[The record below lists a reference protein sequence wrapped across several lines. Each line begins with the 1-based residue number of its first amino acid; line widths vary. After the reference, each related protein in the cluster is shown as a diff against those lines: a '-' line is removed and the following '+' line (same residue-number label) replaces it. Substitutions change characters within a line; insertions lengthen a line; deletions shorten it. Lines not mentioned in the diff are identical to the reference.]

1 MTTHPTPDH
10 AVTPPPHLNPP
21 LPPNKGRCL
30 QGRDQ
35 LRFSVKCSFLEIY
48 NENVTDLLRPSSGN
62 LNLRE
67 DMKRGCYV
75 DNLSEEIVLNGMFP
89 KNRVCNGVPVC

>member
-1 MTTHPTPDH
+1 M
-10 AVTPPPHLNPP
+10 
-21 LPPNKGRCL
+21 
-30 QGRDQ
+30 
-35 LRFSVKCSFLEIY
+35 KCSFLEIY

-75 DNLSEEIVLNGMFP
+75 DNLSEEIVLNGMLSRGQKK
-89 KNRVCNGVPVC
+89 KNFASFGQPTRVITCAKYGNDVISA

>member
-1 MTTHPTPDH
+1 MCSL
-10 AVTPPPHLNPP
+10 VV
-21 LPPNKGRCL
+21 

-62 LNLRE
+62 LSLRE

-75 DNLSEEIVLNGMFP
+75 DNLSEEIVLNGKLIETGFH
-89 KNRVCNGVPVC
+89 KGFWSFF

>member
-1 MTTHPTPDH
+1 M
-10 AVTPPPHLNPP
+10 
-21 LPPNKGRCL
+21 L

-75 DNLSEEIVLNGMFP
+75 DNLSEEIVLNGVFP
-89 KNRVCNGVPVC
+89 RDRLCKAVPVC